1 MKRLLAALFVT
12 VFIPFGQNM
21 TQPGF
26 YCYAAEVTNG
36 NYIETCVE
44 TRSDG
49 SKRTCTSEYLAGI
62 KISEMCEE
70 QP

>member
-44 TRSDG
+44 TREDG
-49 SKRTCTSEYLAGI
+49 TQRVCISEYIAGVRI
-62 KISEMCEE
+62 IEVCEE
-70 QP
+70 LP